1 MQTAPRSRDPFPNP
15 PVDVIGTTDTWRPH
29 ASPTCNIGYRLD
41 KSNPSVTDCDRC
53 HTTSNLHPLVYV
65 LRCHQAQSLSTCQGS
80 FLAVTQ
86 GKFRP
91 IKATKKRGARAS
103 ERANERGAIMTPAES
118 CPSSLSPP
126 PPRRPW
132 HSLKITFQQGRPSS
146 LPSSLLARCTHI
158 QADLSSVSPRP
169 FRCISHA
176 APTQSPTV
184 SATPHTGF
192 SHCLFTS
199 DG

>member
-1 MQTAPRSRDPFPNP
+1 MHRQFLVICPMAVSSLCNRSRVFALHISHSLSLSPFFQEDRDIFVQTAPRSRDPFPNP

-118 CPSSLSPP
+118 CPSSLR
-126 PPRRPW
+126 PRRA
-132 HSLKITFQQGRPSS
+132 
-146 LPSSLLARCTHI
+146 ARARGI
-158 QADLSSVSPRP
+158 R
-169 FRCISHA
+169 
-176 APTQSPTV
+176 
-184 SATPHTGF
+184 
-192 SHCLFTS
+192 
-199 DG
+199 